1 MDLNAGPEPQESDT
15 SSPLERLGATLRQ
28 ARLQRG
34 IDRAALAA
42 QLHMGDE
49 QLQALEEA
57 DTTRLPEP
65 VFVIA
70 QARRVALALGVEV
83 DGLIAPLKQG
93 VGVIK
98 PAPAPLAPG
107 RPKSPARLPAPPA
120 WIGALVLLLGL
131 TGAGLWGWTLMQ
143 RRSGD
148 SSPSATATAA
158 APAPAPARIPATT
171 TNNPRSLTL
180 TSAEPSWVTVETAA
194 GKIVYEGLFNGSRRF
209 PIGNGLKVRAGRPD
223 LVRASLDAGA
233 GKPLGT
239 IDQINWVSFGAAA
252 PAPQP

>member
-1 MDLNAGPEPQESDT
+1 
-15 SSPLERLGATLRQ
+15 
-28 ARLQRG
+28 
-34 IDRAALAA
+34 
-42 QLHMGDE
+42 
-49 QLQALEEA
+49 
-57 DTTRLPEP
+57 
-65 VFVIA
+65 
-70 QARRVALALGVEV
+70 
-83 DGLIAPLKQG
+83 
-93 VGVIK
+93 
-98 PAPAPLAPG
+98 
-107 RPKSPARLPAPPA
+107 
-120 WIGALVLLLGL
+120 
-131 TGAGLWGWTLMQ
+131 
-143 RRSGD
+143 
-148 SSPSATATAA
+148 
-158 APAPAPARIPATT
+158 PATT